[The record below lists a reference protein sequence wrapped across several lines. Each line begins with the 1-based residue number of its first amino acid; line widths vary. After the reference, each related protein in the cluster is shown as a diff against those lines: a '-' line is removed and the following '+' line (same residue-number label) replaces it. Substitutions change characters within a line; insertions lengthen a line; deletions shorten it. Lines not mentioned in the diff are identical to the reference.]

1 MPISQRSLPNFPRFS
16 QYSRILPGAERV
28 HHSVLVKP
36 NDLIEYPPDG
46 STTTIFELLQRAVAM
61 TNDGEFIGERDSE
74 GAIQWITYKQAV
86 EDAQRIGSALLHL
99 GVGAGE
105 ATRVGIA
112 GLNSSRYMIAQYA
125 LVSYSIVLV
134 PLYYNYKTDALC
146 EIINSCGLEV
156 IFCDTTERAEAFVK
170 CINDGL
176 ITTLTKI
183 IVMKPS
189 GSFRNGSHQ
198 KCSAVELYNW
208 DYMLT
213 IGSAHLKPAT
223 PPAPSTI
230 YIICHTSGTTGHPKG
245 VELSHRALLASMA
258 GLYVQ
263 WCMPPHSMHFDNTDV
278 HLSFL
283 SLAHVYEQLLELF
296 MMYVGGRIGIFGGDV
311 RKLLDDMILFR
322 PTIVALVPRLLS
334 RFHEMVVQEIAHQS
348 PLKRLL
354 FGIAVKSKMNMLSKG
369 KMCFNTIWD
378 RLVFNKIHAKFGGN
392 IRLLTTGGAPL
403 SKELMRFSRI
413 AYGCPVF
420 EGYGQTECSAA
431 GTINL
436 PFDVKSGHVGGPAPW
451 AQVKLVDVE
460 ELAYSAENDVGEVC
474 FRGAALMNGYFNDP
488 ELTAKVID
496 EEGWLHTGDIGK
508 WLPNGSLRIIDR
520 KNNFFKLSQG
530 DFVSPEQGWL
540 HTGDI
545 GKWLPN
551 GSLRIIDRKNNFFKL
566 SQGDFVS
573 PEQVENVYSQHP
585 IVKQIF
591 VYGSPLRAHLV
602 AIVVVDVTLLRKQ
615 YISAAT
621 HADNVAESPST
632 VGVLCDVGVRKKFLL
647 DLCKFGSTK
656 GLTGIEQIHN
666 VHLLAEEFTA
676 ESGLLT
682 STLKIKREVL
692 ADRFA
697 TTIERLYSEDLH
709 T

>member
-198 KCSAVELYNW
+198 KCSAVE
-208 DYMLT
+208 
-213 IGSAHLKPAT
+213 PAT

-496 EEGWLHTGDIGK
+496 EEVDNWHH
-508 WLPNGSLRIIDR
+508 
-520 KNNFFKLSQG
+520 
-530 DFVSPEQGWL
+530 GWL